1 MGIEL
6 YSFKEIERIKKAC
19 DVVVEVLQ
27 VVAKAVRPGISTYE
41 LDQIA
46 REEAKKRGAKPAFL
60 NYKPPFSDEKFPAS
74 LCVSV
79 NEAVVHGLPK
89 REQIIKEG
97 DIVSLDFGAYV
108 DGYAGDSALTVAVG
122 EISKEKEMLMRATK
136 EALEEAVKV
145 CVPGNWVSDIVDAIY
160 RVAKK
165 YGLYPLKNLGGHGI
179 GRKVH
184 EDPFIPNHPDTLKR
198 EKKDYKLRQGMVVAL
213 EPMLSLGTEEIS
225 HDGDRWTV
233 ITADKSP
240 AAHYEYV
247 VAITKQG
254 PIVLT
259 EFKNG

>member
-46 REEAKKRGAKPAFL
+46 REEARKRGAKPAFL

-165 YGLYPLKNLGGHGI
+165 YGLHPLKNLGGHGI

-184 EDPFIPNHPDTLKR
+184 EDPFIPNHPETLKR

-259 EFKNG
+259 EFKDG

>member
-6 YSFKEIERIKKAC
+6 YSFKEIERIKRAC

-184 EDPFIPNHPDTLKR
+184 EDPFIPNHPETLKR

-259 EFKNG
+259 EFKDG